1 MKELPMTP
9 SEAAKQVA
17 EITLAKSK
25 MVEFNVPYQNRRPL
39 PEGLDLDEQFPLAL
53 GILGDFA
60 AQSNRIH
67 LTSRFPKRAIIKK
80 ELVFAAQVLQ
90 AYQECYRTS
99 KNYTEILLLAASA
112 YFLADLPGRS
122 LVLTRKISI
131 RTVPKSDY
139 LLNGL
144 RFMLERP
151 WDDTSLNLGENLV
164 RQLCH
169 EIYSLYRGTK
179 RKTDIKETCAK
190 IVDLAYSQVNDHNL
204 LYADLL
210 CAVALRRSENAAF
223 NILPRLSSTTEEAW
237 TNYLSRPEAVK
248 ELWPSQHALGLGGV
262 YSGRSAVVQMPT
274 STGKTRA
281 TEIIIRSAFMSGRAN
296 FAVIIAPFR
305 ALCQEISIELT
316 RSFADD
322 NYRVNQLSDT
332 VQEDYNSEVG
342 DLLQNHYE
350 NTPIVIIATPEKF
363 LYLLR
368 REPTLGQHVGLM
380 IYDEGHQF
388 DSGVRGVTYEL
399 LLTSIKS
406 AISQEAQIILISAVI
421 ENARDIA
428 YWLIDDPNKVI
439 IDRNLQSRRLVAF
452 TEANPATGVKLW
464 FRNEENT
471 TTFFDIP
478 ILSEQISLNL
488 RGRETTPR
496 YFPEYNGPSIALYV
510 AMTQASVGASAI
522 YCHSKASV
530 SKIIREFV
538 EEIWPR
544 NLHLAP
550 ISDYCDKK
558 ELAALVNL
566 YSANFGAESVL
577 MKGAQ
582 LGLFGHHA
590 NTPRGIRNAIEH
602 AMREGKIK
610 LVICT
615 STLAQGVNLPIKYL
629 FITNTSQ
636 GTDELSP
643 RDFHNLMG
651 RAGRAGM
658 HTEGMVIFTNPKL
671 LADIHT
677 YQGRRDWDATQQLLE
692 PLNVAGIG
700 STLLNLLRPLENP
713 ILGVFYEQISAYVIA
728 TTLAQHGEDGY
739 KFLEN
744 EILKNSDKR
753 FATNLLRQLE
763 TKWRTVQAIESYLM
777 TYRDTQDLD
786 DYLHGENS
794 LCEKTLAYFL
804 SNDESK
810 ILLVNIFSLVS
821 ARIDAAVPDFETQ
834 YRYGKT
840 LLGLDDCL
848 YIDSWVKSNSHS
860 LINIS
865 SAEYMLDFLWPLL
878 SHFAHRLFSNISNP
892 TSLPN
897 LAKSWINGKNFATML
912 SDLNGVTYSYGN
924 QNRIFSLE
932 KVVGICERSF
942 SHEFCLTLSA
952 VADSLSSII
961 PRAWEPICFAVLE
974 TLQRQMKYGLP
985 NNSSLF
991 FYETGFSDR
1000 VIAQELAIICRNSV
1014 ADKKNVAD
1022 ICKIFSTEIRNEL
1035 QKYPSFYITE
1045 FERLIS

>member
-1 MKELPMTP
+1 MTP
-9 SEAAKQVA
+9 SEVAKQVA
-17 EITLAKSK
+17 AITLAKSK
-25 MVEFNVPYQNRRPL
+25 MVEFNVPYQNQSPL

-60 AQSNRIH
+60 AQSNRRD
-67 LTSRFPKRAIIKK
+67 LTSRVPKRPVIKK

-90 AYQECYRTS
+90 AYQECYRAS
-99 KNYTEILLLAASA
+99 RNSTEILFLAASA

-131 RTVPKSDY
+131 SAVPKADY

-151 WDDTSLNLGENLV
+151 WDDTSLNLGQNLV
-164 RQLCH
+164 WQLCH
-169 EIYSLYRGTK
+169 EVYLLYRGTK
-179 RKTDIKETCAK
+179 RSSDIKETCAK
-190 IVDLAYSQVNDHNL
+190 IVDLAYSQLNDHNL
-204 LYADLL
+204 LFADLL

-223 NILPRLSSTTEEAW
+223 NILPRLSATTEEAW
-237 TNYLSRPEAVK
+237 TNYLARPESIK
-248 ELWPSQHALGLGGV
+248 ELWPSQHILGLGGI

-296 FAVIIAPFR
+296 FAVIITPFR
-305 ALCQEISIELT
+305 ALCQEISVELT
-316 RSFADD
+316 RSFANDK
-322 NYRVNQLSDT
+322 YRINQLSDT
-332 VQEDYNSEVG
+332 VQEDYNSEVS
-342 DLLQNHYE
+342 DLLKSHYE

-368 REPTLGQHVGLM
+368 REPTLGQHVGLI

-388 DSGVRGVTYEL
+388 DSGARGVTYEL
-399 LLTSIKS
+399 LLTSIKT
-406 AISQEAQIILISAVI
+406 AIPQEAQIILISAVI

-452 TEANPATGVKLW
+452 TEANPTAGVKLW
-464 FRNEENT
+464 FRNEDNAGS
-471 TTFFDIP
+471 FFDVP
-478 ILSEQISLNL
+478 ILSEKIKLNS
-488 RGRETTPR
+488 RGRETVPR
-496 YFPEYNGPSIALYV
+496 YFPEDNGPSIALYI
-510 AMTQASVGASAI
+510 AMAQASAGASAV

-530 SKIIREFV
+530 SKIIRDFA

-550 ISDYCDKK
+550 ISDYCEKK

-566 YSANFGAESVL
+566 FSANFGAESFL
-577 MKGAQ
+577 TKGAQ

-636 GTDELSP
+636 GSDELSP

-671 LADIHT
+671 IADIGT
-677 YQGRRDWDATQQLLE
+677 SQGRREWDAMQQLLE

-700 STLLNLLRPLENP
+700 STLLNLLRPLENS
-713 ILGVFYEQISAYVIA
+713 ITGVFYEHISAYEIA
-728 TTLAQHGEDGY
+728 TTLAQHGENGY
-739 KFLEN
+739 LFLES

-753 FATNLLRQLE
+753 FVKNLLKQLE
-763 TKWRTVQAIESYLM
+763 TKWKTVQAIESHLM
-777 TYRDTQDLD
+777 TYRDSPELNAYTRS
-786 DYLHGENS
+786 ENS

-804 SNDESK
+804 SSDELK
-810 ILLVNIFSLVS
+810 VLLVKIFSLVS
-821 ARIDAAVPDFETQ
+821 ARVDAAVPDIETQ

-840 LLGLDDCL
+840 LLGVDECL
-848 YIDSWVKSNSHS
+848 YIDSWVKTHS
-860 LINIS
+860 QILINIS
-865 SAEYMLDFLWPLL
+865 SAEDMLDCLWPLL
-878 SHFAHRLFSNISNP
+878 ANFSHRLFSNVSHPASI
-892 TSLPN
+892 LN
-897 LAKSWINGKNFATML
+897 LAKSWISGKNFAAML
-912 SDLNGVTYSYGN
+912 FDLDGVTYPYGN
-924 QNRIFSLE
+924 QNRIFTLE

-942 SHEFCLTLSA
+942 SHEFCLILSA
-952 VADSLSSII
+952 ITDSLSSII
-961 PRAWEPICFAVLE
+961 PRDWEPISFAILE

-985 NNSSLF
+985 NDSSLL
-991 FYETGFSDR
+991 FYEMGFSDR
-1000 VIAQELAIICRNSV
+1000 VIAQELATASQNS
-1014 ADKKNVAD
+1014 AIDKNHVVD
-1022 ICKIFSTEIRNEL
+1022 ICKIFPREIRNVL
-1035 QKYPSFYITE
+1035 QKYPSFYSAE
-1045 FERLIS
+1045 FEKLIS